1 MSPRPKT
8 VEDAEILEAC
18 QRVMQRVG
26 PARFTLAEV
35 AREAG
40 LSPATLVQRFGS
52 KRKLLQAFSSSAA
65 GHGEFLLAH
74 LKSRF
79 KSPLQVVREFLL
91 CFADMAA
98 TPKEMANHLAWLQL
112 DLTDPV
118 MLRSF
123 RAMSRENLEILEKL
137 LAEAVDEGELRPNNS
152 ASLARVLMAATTGS
166 LLAWATFREG
176 TARAWLQRDLDTVL
190 DPHTIRQT
198 N

>member
-1 MSPRPKT
+1 MSPRPRT
-8 VEDAEILEAC
+8 VEDGEILEAC

-26 PARFTLAEV
+26 PARFTLALV
-35 AREAG
+35 AKEAG

-52 KRKLLQAFSSSAA
+52 KRKLLQAFSTSAT
-65 GHGEFLLAH
+65 GQGEHFLAH
-74 LKSRF
+74 LRTRF
-79 KSPLQVVREFLL
+79 QSPLQMVREFLL

-123 RAMSRENLEILEKL
+123 REMSQENLGILEKL
-137 LAEAVDEGELRPNNS
+137 LEESAERGELVPNDS
-152 ASLARVLMAATTGS
+152 ASLARVLMATTTGS

-176 TARAWLQRDLDTVL
+176 GAREWLQRDLNIVL
-190 DPHTIRQT
+190 GPYLVHKT